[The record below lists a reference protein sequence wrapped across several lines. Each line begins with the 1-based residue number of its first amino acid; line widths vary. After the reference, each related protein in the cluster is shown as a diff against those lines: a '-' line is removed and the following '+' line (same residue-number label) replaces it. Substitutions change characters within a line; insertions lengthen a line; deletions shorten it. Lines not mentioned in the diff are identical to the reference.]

1 MTDLEE
7 PTPRDPGDSGPGT
20 ERSDDRVGTQGWV
33 RLGLLLLALVVLTE
47 VAGPW
52 GLVMVLGLV
61 VMIFLHELGHFIM
74 AKRAGMKVT
83 EFFLGFGPRL
93 WSVQKGETEYGIKAI
108 PAGAYV
114 RIIGMHNLEEVAP
127 EDEDRTYREK
137 PFWQRFGVAV
147 AGSTMHFLQALV
159 LIFIILVFTGT
170 PGGTLMPPTSSVAWS
185 VQKVYDSCPAKAAG
199 IHEGD
204 HVVAIDGQKVT
215 SWDDTATVLQD
226 HPNETIH
233 MTVVRD
239 GKLVHT
245 TVRLG
250 SRTVDGKQV
259 GMLGVQ
265 VQQKSP
271 PVERVGVLSAIP
283 QTFHDFATVAGASV
297 EGLMRLFTPSHLR
310 SYGRQVANA
319 QRDAQS
325 QSTTPATTTPATTP
339 GTSTPPSTTPA
350 TPDSS
355 SSKACAAALAAG
367 TGGSR
372 GSSDT
377 SSLDQQSRLTS
388 IYGIF
393 QLGKGVGQTGGIAAL
408 LGIFALIN
416 IFIGIF
422 NLLPTLPFDG
432 GHVVIAVYEKFQE
445 WRLHLRTRYL
455 MDVKRLLPLTYGVI
469 MVLGLI
475 FVSSLYLDIVNPI
488 SVK

>member
-1 MTDLEE
+1 H
-7 PTPRDPGDSGPGT
+7 R
-20 ERSDDRVGTQGWV
+20 
-33 RLGLLLLALVVLTE
+33 
-47 VAGPW
+47 
-52 GLVMVLGLV
+52 
-61 VMIFLHELGHFIM
+61 
-74 AKRAGMKVT
+74 
-83 EFFLGFGPRL
+83 
-93 WSVQKGETEYGIKAI
+93 
-108 PAGAYV
+108 
-114 RIIGMHNLEEVAP
+114 
-127 EDEDRTYREK
+127 
-137 PFWQRFGVAV
+137 
-147 AGSTMHFLQALV
+147 
-159 LIFIILVFTGT
+159 
-170 PGGTLMPPTSSVAWS
+170 
-185 VQKVYDSCPAKAAG
+185 
-199 IHEGD
+199 
-204 HVVAIDGQKVT
+204 VT
-215 SWDDTATVLQD
+215 SWDATASVLQD

-233 MTVVRD
+233 MTVARD
-239 GKLVHT
+239 GTLVDT

-259 GMLGVQ
+259 G
-265 VQQKSP
+265 
-271 PVERVGVLSAIP
+271 VLEAIP
-283 QTFHDFATVAGASV
+283 QTFHEFATVAGASI

-325 QSTTPATTTPATTP
+325 QSTATTTPGSTP
-339 GTSTPPSTTPA
+339 GTSAPPTTTPA

-367 TGGSR
+367 TSGSSGG
-372 GSSDT
+372 SDT

-455 MDVKRLLPLTYGVI
+455 MDVRRLLPLTYGVI

>member
-1 MTDLEE
+1 
-7 PTPRDPGDSGPGT
+7 
-20 ERSDDRVGTQGWV
+20 
-33 RLGLLLLALVVLTE
+33 
-47 VAGPW
+47 
-52 GLVMVLGLV
+52 
-61 VMIFLHELGHFIM
+61 
-74 AKRAGMKVT
+74 
-83 EFFLGFGPRL
+83 
-93 WSVQKGETEYGIKAI
+93 
-108 PAGAYV
+108 
-114 RIIGMHNLEEVAP
+114 
-127 EDEDRTYREK
+127 
-137 PFWQRFGVAV
+137 
-147 AGSTMHFLQALV
+147 
-159 LIFIILVFTGT
+159 
-170 PGGTLMPPTSSVAWS
+170 
-185 VQKVYDSCPAKAAG
+185 
-199 IHEGD
+199 
-204 HVVAIDGQKVT
+204 
-215 SWDDTATVLQD
+215 
-226 HPNETIH
+226 
-233 MTVVRD
+233 MTVARD

-265 VQQKSP
+265 VHEKAP
-271 PVERVGVLSAIP
+271 PVERVGVIEAIP

-310 SYGRQVANA
+310 SYSRQVANA

-339 GTSTPPSTTPA
+339 GTSTPPTTPA
-350 TPDSS
+350 TPDTS
-355 SSKACAAALAAG
+355 SSKACAAALTAG
-367 TGGSR
+367 TSGSGG
-372 GSSDT
+372 GSDT

>member
-1 MTDLEE
+1 
-7 PTPRDPGDSGPGT
+7 
-20 ERSDDRVGTQGWV
+20 
-33 RLGLLLLALVVLTE
+33 
-47 VAGPW
+47 
-52 GLVMVLGLV
+52 
-61 VMIFLHELGHFIM
+61 
-74 AKRAGMKVT
+74 
-83 EFFLGFGPRL
+83 
-93 WSVQKGETEYGIKAI
+93 
-108 PAGAYV
+108 
-114 RIIGMHNLEEVAP
+114 
-127 EDEDRTYREK
+127 
-137 PFWQRFGVAV
+137 
-147 AGSTMHFLQALV
+147 
-159 LIFIILVFTGT
+159 
-170 PGGTLMPPTSSVAWS
+170 MPPSSSVAWS

-310 SYGRQVANA
+310 SYSRQVAN
-319 QRDAQS
+319 AQS